1 MDKELKKVIL
11 SLSGGL
17 DSTALLLH
25 LIDKGYDSIHTI
37 SYYYGQKN
45 KVELDGLARI
55 LHYLEYSGHLKIT
68 NQRIDLSSVFKSFHS
83 SLTSSDVDVPTGKT
97 DESKMKLNFVPNR
110 NAIFSS
116 VLYGFAVSIAKE
128 HNTKV
133 DVCLGVHAGD
143 GNVIPPDCTPEFYEK
158 LEDAFKIGNVNTEN
172 IKYYLPYVNQKK
184 YDIIKDAHNICEKLG
199 LDFKYI
205 FENSISCYN
214 GHGCRKCGACTDRI
228 KAFDRAGLVDVTKYG
243 EVNE

>member
-1 MDKELKKVIL
+1 MNKKVIL

-25 LIDKGYDSIHTI
+25 LLDMGYNNIHTI

-55 LHYLEYSGHLKIT
+55 LHYLDYEGYKIT

-128 HNTKV
+128 HNTQV

-143 GNVIPPDCTPEFYEK
+143 GNVIPPDCTSEFYEK

-184 YDIIKDAHNICEKLG
+184 FDIIKDAKSQCDNLG
-199 LDFKYI
+199 LNFKYI

-214 GHGCRKCGACTDRI
+214 GTGCRDCGACTDRI

>member
-1 MDKELKKVIL
+1 MKAIL

-25 LIDKGYDSIHTI
+25 LLERGYDIHTI

-55 LHYLEYSGHLKIT
+55 LHYLEYQQYAIE
-68 NQRIDLSSVFKSFHS
+68 NQRIDLSSVFKSFNS
-83 SLTSSDVDVPTGKT
+83 SLTRSDIDVPTGTT
-97 DESKMKLNFVPNR
+97 DESKMKMNFVPNR

-116 VLYGFAVSIAKE
+116 VLYGFAVSIAKDYD
-128 HNTKV
+128 TQI

-143 GNVIPPDCTPEFYEK
+143 GNIIPPDCTPEFYEK

-172 IKYYLPYVNQKK
+172 INYYLPYVNKKK
-184 YDIIKDAHNICEKLG
+184 YEIIEDAKNICDKLG
-199 LDFKYI
+199 LDFNYI
-205 FENSISCYN
+205 FENSISCYTGN
-214 GHGCRKCGACTDRI
+214 GCGECGACKDRI
-228 KAFDRAGLVDVTKYG
+228 LAFDKAGIKDVTKYK
-243 EVNE
+243 EIL

>member
-1 MDKELKKVIL
+1 MKAIL

-25 LIDKGYDSIHTI
+25 LIKKGYDIHTI

-55 LHYLEYSGHLKIT
+55 LHYLEYKDLPIR
-68 NQRIDLSSVFKSFHS
+68 NQRVDLSSVFGTFNS
-83 SLTSSDVDVPTGKT
+83 SLTSSDIDVPTGTT
-97 DESKMKLNFVPNR
+97 DESKMKMNFVPNR
-110 NAIFSS
+110 NAIFS
-116 VLYGFAVSIAKE
+116 Y
-128 HNTKV
+128 TKV

-143 GNVIPPDCTPEFYEK
+143 GNIIPPDCTPEFYEK

-172 IKYYLPYVNQKK
+172 INYYLPYVNKKK
-184 YDIIKDAHNICEKLG
+184 YEIIKDAKNICDELS

-205 FENSISCYN
+205 FENSISCYT
-214 GHGCRKCGACTDRI
+214 GDGCGKCGACTDRI
-228 KAFDRAGLVDVTKYG
+228 LAFEKAGIEDVTKYK
-243 EVNE
+243 EV

>member
-1 MDKELKKVIL
+1 MSKKVIL

-25 LIDKGYDSIHTI
+25 LLNKDYDDILTI
-37 SYYYGQKN
+37 SYFYGQKN
-45 KVELDGLARI
+45 KSELDGLARI
-55 LHYLEYSGHLKIT
+55 LFYLETVGHKIK
-68 NQRIDLSSVFKSFHS
+68 NKRIDLSSVFSSFNS
-83 SLTSSDVDVPTGKT
+83 SLTSSDIDVPTGKT

-128 HNTKV
+128 HNRKV

-143 GNVIPPDCTPEFYEK
+143 GNIIPPDCTPEFYEK

-214 GHGCRKCGACTDRI
+214 GTGCGKCGACTDRI
-228 KAFDRAGLVDVTKYG
+228 KAFDKARLADVTIYD
-243 EVNE
+243 EENE

>member
-1 MDKELKKVIL
+1 MKAIL

-17 DSTALLLH
+17 DSTALLLN
-25 LIDKGYDSIHTI
+25 LLRQGYDIHTI

-55 LHYLEYSGHLKIT
+55 LHYLEYQQYTIE
-68 NQRIDLSSVFKSFHS
+68 NQRLDLSSVFKSFNS
-83 SLTSSDVDVPTGKT
+83 SLTRSDIEVPTGTT
-97 DESKMKLNFVPNR
+97 DESKMKMNFVPNR

-116 VLYGFAVSIAKE
+116 VLYGFAVSITKE
-128 HNTKV
+128 HDTEV

-143 GNVIPPDCTPEFYEK
+143 GNIIPPDCTPEFYEK
-158 LEDAFKIGNVNTEN
+158 LEDAFKIGNVDTEN

-214 GHGCRKCGACTDRI
+214 GTGCGKCGACTDRI
-228 KAFDRAGLVDVTKYG
+228 KAFDKAGLVDVTIY
-243 EVNE
+243 EENNE

>member
-1 MDKELKKVIL
+1 MEKKIKKTAIL

-25 LIDKGYDSIHTI
+25 LIDKGYNIHTI

-97 DESKMKLNFVPNR
+97 DESKMKMNFVPNR

-116 VLYGFAVSIAKE
+116 VLYGTAVSL
-128 HNTKV
+128 TKSSDTEV
-133 DVCLGVHAGD
+133 DICLGVHTGD
-143 GNVIPPDCTPEFYEK
+143 GNIIPPDCTPEFYEK
-158 LEDAFKIGNVNTEN
+158 LDEAFKIGNINSDKIN
-172 IKYYLPYVNQKK
+172 YYLPYVDKK
-184 YDIIKDAHNICEKLG
+184 KFNIVEDAKNICDKLG
-199 LDFKYI
+199 LNFEFIFK
-205 FENSISCYN
+205 NSISCYN
-214 GHGCRKCGACTDRI
+214 GAGCGKCGACTDRI
-228 KAFDRAGLVDVTKYG
+228 KAFDKAGLVDVTIY
-243 EVNE
+243 EENNE

>member
-1 MDKELKKVIL
+1 MKAIL

-25 LIDKGYDSIHTI
+25 LLERGYDIHTI

-55 LHYLEYSGHLKIT
+55 LHYLEYQQYAID
-68 NQRIDLSSVFKSFHS
+68 NQRIDLSSVFKSFNS
-83 SLTSSDVDVPTGKT
+83 SLTRSDIDVPTGTT
-97 DESKMKLNFVPNR
+97 DESKMKMNFVPNR

-116 VLYGFAVSIAKE
+116 VLYGFAVSIAKDYD
-128 HNTKV
+128 TQI

-143 GNVIPPDCTPEFYEK
+143 GNIIPPDCTPEFYEK

-172 IKYYLPYVNQKK
+172 INYYLPYVNKKK
-184 YDIIKDAHNICEKLG
+184 YEIIEDAKNICDKLG
-199 LDFKYI
+199 LDFNYI
-205 FENSISCYN
+205 FENSISCYTGN
-214 GHGCRKCGACTDRI
+214 GCGECGACKDRI
-228 KAFDRAGLVDVTKYG
+228 LAFDKAGIKDVTKYK
-243 EVNE
+243 EIL

>member
-1 MDKELKKVIL
+1 MKKAIL

-25 LIDKGYDSIHTI
+25 LIEKGYDVHTI
-37 SYYYGQKN
+37 SYFYGQKN

-55 LHYLEYSGHLKIT
+55 LDYLEYKGYVIP
-68 NQRIDLSSVFKSFHS
+68 NQRVDLSSVFGSFNS

-97 DESKMKLNFVPNR
+97 TESKMKMNFVPNR

-116 VLYGFAVSIAKE
+116 VLYGFAVSITKE
-128 HNTKV
+128 HDDQV
-133 DVCLGVHAGD
+133 DICLGVHAGD
-143 GNVIPPDCTPEFYEK
+143 GNVIPPDCTPEFYNK
-158 LEDAFKIGNVNTEN
+158 LEDAFKIGNINTDSIN
-172 IKYYLPYVNQKK
+172 YYLPYVDKK
-184 YDIIKDAHNICEKLG
+184 KFNIVEDAYSICKSLG

-214 GHGCRKCGACTDRI
+214 GDGCGKCGACKDRI
-228 KAFDRAGLVDVTKYG
+228 LAFNKTGIEDVTKYVG
-243 EVNE
+243 EINE

>member
-1 MDKELKKVIL
+1 MKAIL

-25 LIDKGYDSIHTI
+25 LIHKGYDTHTI

-55 LHYLEYSGHLKIT
+55 LHYLEYRDLPIR
-68 NQRIDLSSVFKSFHS
+68 NQRVDLSSVFGTFNS
-83 SLTSSDVDVPTGKT
+83 SLTSSDIDVPTGTT
-97 DESKMKLNFVPNR
+97 DENKMKMNFVPNR

-116 VLYGFAVSIAKE
+116 VLYGFAVSIAKDSD
-128 HNTKV
+128 TKV

-143 GNVIPPDCTPEFYEK
+143 GNIIPPDCTPKFYEK

-172 IKYYLPYVNQKK
+172 INYYLPYVNKKK
-184 YDIIKDAHNICEKLG
+184 YEIIKDAKNICDELS

-205 FENSISCYN
+205 FENSISCYT
-214 GHGCRKCGACTDRI
+214 GDGCGKCGACTDRI
-228 KAFDRAGLVDVTKYG
+228 LAFEKAGIEDVTKYK
-243 EVNE
+243 EV

>member
-1 MDKELKKVIL
+1 MKKAIL

-25 LIDKGYDSIHTI
+25 LIEKGYDVHTI
-37 SYYYGQKN
+37 SYFYGQKN

-55 LHYLEYSGHLKIT
+55 LHYLEYKGYVIP
-68 NQRIDLSSVFKSFHS
+68 NQRVDLSSVFGSFNS

-97 DESKMKLNFVPNR
+97 TESKMKMNFVPNR

-116 VLYGFAVSIAKE
+116 VLYGFAVSITKE
-128 HNTKV
+128 HDDQV

-143 GNVIPPDCTPEFYEK
+143 GNVIPPDCTPEFYNK
-158 LEDAFKIGNVNTEN
+158 LEDAFKIGNINTDN
-172 IKYYLPYVNQKK
+172 INYYLPYVDKK
-184 YDIIKDAHNICEKLG
+184 KFNIVEDAHIICKSLG

-214 GHGCRKCGACTDRI
+214 GDGCGKCGACADRI
-228 KAFDRAGLVDVTKYG
+228 LAFNKAGIEDVTKYVG
-243 EVNE
+243 EINE

>member
-1 MDKELKKVIL
+1 MKAIL

-25 LIDKGYDSIHTI
+25 LIHKGYDIHTI

-55 LHYLEYSGHLKIT
+55 LHYLEYQQYTIENK
-68 NQRIDLSSVFKSFHS
+68 RVDLSSVFGTFNS
-83 SLTSSDVDVPTGKT
+83 SLTSSDVDVPTGTT
-97 DESKMKLNFVPNR
+97 DENKMKMNFVPNR

-116 VLYGFAVSIAKE
+116 VLYGFAVSIAKDSDDV
-128 HNTKV
+128 V

-143 GNVIPPDCTPEFYEK
+143 GNIIPPDCTPEFYEK

-172 IKYYLPYVNQKK
+172 INYYLPYVNKKK
-184 YDIIKDAHNICEKLG
+184 YEIIKDAKNICDKLS

-205 FENSISCYN
+205 FENSISCYT
-214 GHGCRKCGACTDRI
+214 GDGCGKCGACTDRI
-228 KAFDRAGLVDVTKYG
+228 LAFEKAGIEDVTKYK
-243 EVNE
+243 EYINE

>member
-1 MDKELKKVIL
+1 MRAIL

-25 LIDKGYDSIHTI
+25 LIHKGYDIHTI

-55 LHYLEYSGHLKIT
+55 LHYLEYQQYTIE
-68 NQRIDLSSVFKSFHS
+68 NQRVDLSSVFKSFNS
-83 SLTSSDVDVPTGKT
+83 SLTSSDIDVPTGTT
-97 DESKMKLNFVPNR
+97 DENKMKMNFVPNR

-116 VLYGFAVSIAKE
+116 VLYGFAVSIAKDSD
-128 HNTKV
+128 TPV

-143 GNVIPPDCTPEFYEK
+143 GNIIPPDCTPEFYEK

-172 IKYYLPYVNQKK
+172 INYYLPYVNKKK
-184 YDIIKDAHNICEKLG
+184 YEIIEDAKNICDELG

-205 FENSISCYN
+205 FENSISCYTGN
-214 GHGCRKCGACTDRI
+214 GCGECGACTDRI
-228 KAFDRAGLVDVTKYG
+228 LAFEKAGIKDVTKYEG
-243 EVNE
+243 DTNVF

>member
-1 MDKELKKVIL
+1 MKAIL

-25 LIDKGYDSIHTI
+25 LIHKGYDTHTI

-45 KVELDGLARI
+45 KIELDGLARI
-55 LHYLEYSGHLKIT
+55 LHYLEYKDLPIR
-68 NQRIDLSSVFKSFHS
+68 NQRVDLSSIFGTFNS
-83 SLTSSDVDVPTGKT
+83 SLTSSDIDVPTGTT
-97 DESKMKLNFVPNR
+97 DESKMKMNFVPNR

-116 VLYGFAVSIAKE
+116 VLYGFAVSIAKDSD
-128 HNTKV
+128 TKV

-143 GNVIPPDCTPEFYEK
+143 GNIIPPDCTPKFYEK

-172 IKYYLPYVNQKK
+172 INYYLPYVNKKK
-184 YDIIKDAHNICEKLG
+184 YEIIKDAKNICDELS

-205 FENSISCYN
+205 FENSISCYT
-214 GHGCRKCGACTDRI
+214 GDGCGKCGACTDRI
-228 KAFDRAGLVDVTKYG
+228 LAFEKAGIEDVTKYK
-243 EVNE
+243 EV

>member
-1 MDKELKKVIL
+1 MKAIL

-25 LIDKGYDSIHTI
+25 LIHKGYDTHTI

-55 LHYLEYSGHLKIT
+55 LHYLEYKDLPIR
-68 NQRIDLSSVFKSFHS
+68 NQRVDLSSVFGTFNS
-83 SLTSSDVDVPTGKT
+83 SLTSSDIDVPTGTT
-97 DESKMKLNFVPNR
+97 DENKMKMNFVPNR

-116 VLYGFAVSIAKE
+116 VLYGFAVSIAKDSD
-128 HNTKV
+128 TKV

-143 GNVIPPDCTPEFYEK
+143 GNIIPPDCTPKFYEK

-172 IKYYLPYVNQKK
+172 INYYLPYVNKKK
-184 YDIIKDAHNICEKLG
+184 YEIIKDAKNICDELS

-205 FENSISCYN
+205 FENSISCYT
-214 GHGCRKCGACTDRI
+214 GDGCGKCGACTDRI
-228 KAFDRAGLVDVTKYG
+228 LAFEKAGIEDVTKYK
-243 EVNE
+243 EV

>member
-1 MDKELKKVIL
+1 VKAIL

-25 LIDKGYDSIHTI
+25 LIKKGYDIHTI

-55 LHYLEYSGHLKIT
+55 LHYLEYQQYTIE
-68 NQRIDLSSVFKSFHS
+68 NQRIDLSSVFKSFNS
-83 SLTSSDVDVPTGKT
+83 SLTRSDIDVPTGTT
-97 DESKMKLNFVPNR
+97 DESKMKTNFVPNR

-116 VLYGFAVSIAKE
+116 VLYGFAVSIAKDYDDV
-128 HNTKV
+128 V

-143 GNVIPPDCTPEFYEK
+143 GNIIPPDCTPEFYDK
-158 LEDAFKIGNVNTEN
+158 LNDAFKIGNVNTEN
-172 IKYYLPYVNQKK
+172 INYYLPYVNKKK
-184 YDIIKDAHNICEKLG
+184 YEIIEDAKNICDELG

-205 FENSISCYN
+205 FENSISCYT
-214 GHGCRKCGACTDRI
+214 GDGCGKCGACTDRI
-228 KAFDRAGLVDVTKYG
+228 LAFEKAGIKDVTKYK
-243 EVNE
+243 EIL

>member
-1 MDKELKKVIL
+1 VKAIL

-25 LIDKGYDSIHTI
+25 LIHKGYDTHTI

-55 LHYLEYSGHLKIT
+55 LHYLEYRDLPIR
-68 NQRIDLSSVFKSFHS
+68 NQRVDLSSVFGTFNS
-83 SLTSSDVDVPTGKT
+83 SLTSSDIDVPTGTT
-97 DESKMKLNFVPNR
+97 DENKMKMNFVPNR

-116 VLYGFAVSIAKE
+116 VLYGFAVSIAKDSD
-128 HNTKV
+128 TKV

-143 GNVIPPDCTPEFYEK
+143 GNIIPPDCTPKFYEK

-172 IKYYLPYVNQKK
+172 INYYLPYVNKKK
-184 YDIIKDAHNICEKLG
+184 YEIIKDAKNICDELS

-205 FENSISCYN
+205 FENSISCYT
-214 GHGCRKCGACTDRI
+214 GDGCGKCGACTDRI
-228 KAFDRAGLVDVTKYG
+228 LAFEKAGIEDVTKYK
-243 EVNE
+243 EV

>member
-1 MDKELKKVIL
+1 VKAIL

-25 LIDKGYDSIHTI
+25 LIHKGYDTHTI

-55 LHYLEYSGHLKIT
+55 LHYLEYKDLPIR
-68 NQRIDLSSVFKSFHS
+68 NQRVDLSSVFGTFNS
-83 SLTSSDVDVPTGKT
+83 SLTSSDIDVPTGTT
-97 DESKMKLNFVPNR
+97 DESKMKMNFVPNR

-116 VLYGFAVSIAKE
+116 VLYGFAVSIAKDSD
-128 HNTKV
+128 TKV

-143 GNVIPPDCTPEFYEK
+143 GNIIPPDCTPKFYEK

-172 IKYYLPYVNQKK
+172 INYYLPYVNKKK
-184 YDIIKDAHNICEKLG
+184 YEIIKDAKNICDELS

-205 FENSISCYN
+205 FENSISCYT
-214 GHGCRKCGACTDRI
+214 GDGCGKCGACTDRI
-228 KAFDRAGLVDVTKYG
+228 LAFEKAGIEDVTKYK
-243 EVNE
+243 EV

>member
-1 MDKELKKVIL
+1 VKAIL

-25 LIDKGYDSIHTI
+25 LIKKGYDIHTI

-55 LHYLEYSGHLKIT
+55 LHYLEYKDLPIR
-68 NQRIDLSSVFKSFHS
+68 NQRVDLSSVFGTFNS
-83 SLTSSDVDVPTGKT
+83 SLTSSDIDVPTGTT
-97 DESKMKLNFVPNR
+97 DESKMKMNFVPNR

-116 VLYGFAVSIAKE
+116 VLYGFAVSIAKDSD
-128 HNTKV
+128 TKV

-143 GNVIPPDCTPEFYEK
+143 GNIIPPDCTPEFYEK

-172 IKYYLPYVNQKK
+172 INYYLPYVNKKK
-184 YDIIKDAHNICEKLG
+184 YEIVEDAKNICDELG

-205 FENSISCYN
+205 FENSISCYT
-214 GHGCRKCGACTDRI
+214 GDGCGKCGACTDRI
-228 KAFDRAGLVDVTKYG
+228 LAFEKAGLEDVTKYE
-243 EVNE
+243 EV

>member
-1 MDKELKKVIL
+1 MKKAIL

-25 LIDKGYDSIHTI
+25 LIEKGYDVHTI
-37 SYYYGQKN
+37 SYFYGQKN

-55 LHYLEYSGHLKIT
+55 LHYLEYKGYVIP
-68 NQRIDLSSVFKSFHS
+68 NQRVDLSSVFGSFNS

-97 DESKMKLNFVPNR
+97 TESKMKMNFVPNR

-116 VLYGFAVSIAKE
+116 VLYGFAVSITKE
-128 HNTKV
+128 HDDQV

-143 GNVIPPDCTPEFYEK
+143 GNVIPPDCTPEFYNK
-158 LEDAFKIGNVNTEN
+158 LEDAFKIGNINTDN
-172 IKYYLPYVNQKK
+172 INYYLPYVDKK
-184 YDIIKDAHNICEKLG
+184 KFNIVEDAHIICKSLG

-214 GHGCRKCGACTDRI
+214 GDGCGKCGACTDRI
-228 KAFDRAGLVDVTKYG
+228 LAFNKAGIEDVTKYK
-243 EVNE
+243 EV

>member
-1 MDKELKKVIL
+1 MKKAIL

-25 LIDKGYDSIHTI
+25 LIEKGYDVHTI
-37 SYYYGQKN
+37 SYFYGQKN

-55 LHYLEYSGHLKIT
+55 LHYLEYKGYVIP
-68 NQRIDLSSVFKSFHS
+68 NQRVDLSSVFGSFNS

-97 DESKMKLNFVPNR
+97 TESKMKMNFVPNR

-116 VLYGFAVSIAKE
+116 VLYGFAVSITKE
-128 HNTKV
+128 HDDQV

-143 GNVIPPDCTPEFYEK
+143 GNVIPPDCTPEFYNK
-158 LEDAFKIGNVNTEN
+158 LEDAFKIGNINTDN
-172 IKYYLPYVNQKK
+172 INYYLPYVDKK
-184 YDIIKDAHNICEKLG
+184 KFNIVEDAHIICKSLG

-214 GHGCRKCGACTDRI
+214 GDGCGKCGACTDRI
-228 KAFDRAGLVDVTKYG
+228 LAFNKAGIEDVTKYVG
-243 EVNE
+243 EINE

>member
-1 MDKELKKVIL
+1 MKAIL

-25 LIDKGYDSIHTI
+25 LIHKGYDTHTI

-55 LHYLEYSGHLKIT
+55 LHYLEYQQYTIE
-68 NQRIDLSSVFKSFHS
+68 NQRIDLSSVFKSFNS
-83 SLTSSDVDVPTGKT
+83 SLTRSDIDVPTGTT
-97 DESKMKLNFVPNR
+97 DESKMKTNFVPNR

-116 VLYGFAVSIAKE
+116 VLYGFAVSIAKDYDDV
-128 HNTKV
+128 V

-143 GNVIPPDCTPEFYEK
+143 GNIIPPDCTPEFYDK
-158 LEDAFKIGNVNTEN
+158 LNDAFKIGNVNTEN
-172 IKYYLPYVNQKK
+172 INYYLPYVNKKK
-184 YDIIKDAHNICEKLG
+184 YEIVEDAKNICDELG

-205 FENSISCYN
+205 FENSISCYT
-214 GHGCRKCGACTDRI
+214 GDGCGKCGACTDRI
-228 KAFDRAGLVDVTKYG
+228 LAFEKAGIKDVTKYK
-243 EVNE
+243 EIL

>member
-1 MDKELKKVIL
+1 MKAIL

-25 LIDKGYDSIHTI
+25 LIKKGYDIHTI

-55 LHYLEYSGHLKIT
+55 LHYLEYKDLPIR
-68 NQRIDLSSVFKSFHS
+68 NQRVDLSSVFGTFNS
-83 SLTSSDVDVPTGKT
+83 SLTSSDIDVPTGTT
-97 DESKMKLNFVPNR
+97 DESKMKMNFVPNR

-116 VLYGFAVSIAKE
+116 VLYGFAVSIAKDSD
-128 HNTKV
+128 TKV

-143 GNVIPPDCTPEFYEK
+143 GNIIPPDCTPEFYEK

-172 IKYYLPYVNQKK
+172 INYYLPYVNKKK
-184 YDIIKDAHNICEKLG
+184 YEIVEDAKNICDELG

-205 FENSISCYN
+205 FENSISCYT
-214 GHGCRKCGACTDRI
+214 GDGCGKCGACTDRI
-228 KAFDRAGLVDVTKYG
+228 LAFEKAGLEDVTKYE
-243 EVNE
+243 EV

>member
-1 MDKELKKVIL
+1 MKAIL

-25 LIDKGYDSIHTI
+25 LIKKGYDIHTI

-55 LHYLEYSGHLKIT
+55 LHYLEYKDLPIK
-68 NQRIDLSSVFKSFHS
+68 NQRVDLSSVFGTFNS
-83 SLTSSDVDVPTGKT
+83 SLTSSDIDVPTGTT
-97 DESKMKLNFVPNR
+97 DESKMKMNFVPNR

-116 VLYGFAVSIAKE
+116 VLYGFAVSIAKDSD
-128 HNTKV
+128 TKV

-143 GNVIPPDCTPEFYEK
+143 GNIIPPDCTPQFYEK
-158 LEDAFKIGNVNTEN
+158 LEDAFKIGNVNTDN
-172 IKYYLPYVNQKK
+172 INYYLPYVNKKK
-184 YDIIKDAHNICEKLG
+184 YEIIQDAHNICDELS

-205 FENSISCYN
+205 FINSISCYTGN
-214 GHGCRKCGACTDRI
+214 GCGKCGACTDRI
-228 KAFDRAGLVDVTKYG
+228 LAFKKASIKDVTKY
-243 EVNE
+243 EELND

>member
-1 MDKELKKVIL
+1 VKAIL

-25 LIDKGYDSIHTI
+25 LIHKGYDIHTI

-55 LHYLEYSGHLKIT
+55 LHYLEYKDLPIR
-68 NQRIDLSSVFKSFHS
+68 NQRVDLSSVFGTFNS
-83 SLTSSDVDVPTGKT
+83 SLTSSDIDVPTGTT
-97 DESKMKLNFVPNR
+97 DESKMKMNFVPNR

-116 VLYGFAVSIAKE
+116 VLYGFAVSIAKDSD
-128 HNTKV
+128 TKV

-143 GNVIPPDCTPEFYEK
+143 GNIIPPDCTPEFYDK

-172 IKYYLPYVNQKK
+172 INYYLPYVNKK
-184 YDIIKDAHNICEKLG
+184 KCEIIKDAKNICDELS

-205 FENSISCYN
+205 FENSISCYT
-214 GHGCRKCGACTDRI
+214 GDGCGKCGACTDRI
-228 KAFDRAGLVDVTKYG
+228 LAFEKAGLEDVTKYE
-243 EVNE
+243 EV

>member
-1 MDKELKKVIL
+1 MKAIL

-25 LIDKGYDSIHTI
+25 LIKKGYDIHTI

-55 LHYLEYSGHLKIT
+55 LHYLEYKDLPIR
-68 NQRIDLSSVFKSFHS
+68 NQRVDLSSVFGTFNS
-83 SLTSSDVDVPTGKT
+83 SLTSSDIDVPTGTT
-97 DESKMKLNFVPNR
+97 DESKMKMNFVPNR

-116 VLYGFAVSIAKE
+116 VLYGFAVSIAKDSD
-128 HNTKV
+128 TKV

-143 GNVIPPDCTPEFYEK
+143 GNIIPPDCTPEFYEK

-172 IKYYLPYVNQKK
+172 INYYLPYVNKKK
-184 YDIIKDAHNICEKLG
+184 YEIIEDAKNICDELG

-205 FENSISCYN
+205 FENSISCYTGN
-214 GHGCRKCGACTDRI
+214 GCGKCGACTDRI
-228 KAFDRAGLVDVTKYG
+228 LAFEKAGLEDVTKYE
-243 EVNE
+243 EV

>member
-1 MDKELKKVIL
+1 MKAIL

-25 LIDKGYDSIHTI
+25 LIHKGYDTHTI

-55 LHYLEYSGHLKIT
+55 LHYLEYQQYTIE
-68 NQRIDLSSVFKSFHS
+68 NQRIDLSSVFKSFNS
-83 SLTSSDVDVPTGKT
+83 SLTRSDIDVPTGTT
-97 DESKMKLNFVPNR
+97 DESKMKTNFVPNR

-116 VLYGFAVSIAKE
+116 VLYGFAVSIAKDYDDV
-128 HNTKV
+128 V

-143 GNVIPPDCTPEFYEK
+143 GNIIPPDCTPEFYDK
-158 LEDAFKIGNVNTEN
+158 LNDAFKIGNVNTEN
-172 IKYYLPYVNQKK
+172 INYYLPYVNKKK
-184 YDIIKDAHNICEKLG
+184 YEIVEDAKNICDELS

-205 FENSISCYN
+205 FENSISCYT
-214 GHGCRKCGACTDRI
+214 GDGCGKCGACTDRI
-228 KAFDRAGLVDVTKYG
+228 LAFEKAGIKDVTKYK
-243 EVNE
+243 EIL

>member
-1 MDKELKKVIL
+1 MDKEVKKAIL

-55 LHYLEYSGHLKIT
+55 LHYLEYSGHKIP
-68 NQRIDLSSVFKSFHS
+68 NKRIDLSSTFNSFNS
-83 SLTSSDVDVPTGKT
+83 SLTNSDIDVPTGKT

-116 VLYGFAVSIAKE
+116 ILYGSAVSLSKE
-128 HNTKV
+128 QKTRI

-143 GNVIPPDCTPEFYEK
+143 GNIIPPDCTPEFYEK
-158 LEDAFKIGNVNTEN
+158 LEDAFKIGNVDTEN

-184 YDIIKDAHNICEKLG
+184 YDIIKDAHNICKKLG
-199 LDFKYI
+199 LSFKYI

-214 GHGCRKCGACTDRI
+214 GTGCGKCGACTDRI
-228 KAFDRAGLVDVTKYG
+228 KAFEKAGLVDVTIY
-243 EVNE
+243 EENNE